1 MNVRLVTVGGWRQT
15 DWSPKSQRTLGL
27 QRSQDAL
34 AACQIPSD
42 IRRRSLLTISF
53 PEEKASPS
61 PCSETAPVLAMIKWS
76 LTETG
81 GGDGGALGDG
91 IPQDSARLVH
101 TTGIRRAKNVKL
113 KVSNVFTGP
122 KRCAI
127 FLTLPPFKHCES
139 RH

>member
-81 GGDGGALGDG
+81 WGGRMGELWGMESHR
-91 IPQDSARLVH
+91 IPRDLYTLQGSDV
-101 TTGIRRAKNVKL
+101 
-113 KVSNVFTGP
+113 P
-122 KRCAI
+122 KM
-127 FLTLPPFKHCES
+127 S
-139 RH
+139 S